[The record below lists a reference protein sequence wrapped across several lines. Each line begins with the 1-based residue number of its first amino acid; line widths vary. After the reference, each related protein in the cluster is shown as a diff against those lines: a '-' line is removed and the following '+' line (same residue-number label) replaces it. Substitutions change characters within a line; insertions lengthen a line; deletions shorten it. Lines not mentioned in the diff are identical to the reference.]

1 MNSTNASQGLGEK
14 IEKVIQEHLSQ
25 LRHEAT
31 ETIKRVFAADTAVP
45 KRIPAATKS
54 VRSGPQRRDASE
66 LNAMAEEFHAAV
78 CETPGATMTALAAKL
93 GRSAVQLSRPV
104 ARLKRAG
111 RVRSVGERQFTC
123 YFPGVGEQAR
133 Q

>member
-14 IEKVIQEHLSQ
+14 IETVIQAHLSQ
-25 LRHEAT
+25 LRNEIT
-31 ETIKRVFAADTAVP
+31 ESINRAFAADTAVP
-45 KRIPAATKS
+45 KRIPAAAKS
-54 VRSGPQRRDASE
+54 VRSGTQRREPSE

-78 CETPGATMTALAAKL
+78 CENPGATMTALAAKL

-104 ARLKRAG
+104 ARLKQAG

-123 YFPGVGEQAR
+123 YFPGVGERAR